1 MIMKIVVKFVIY
13 IIGFYLACCVVGIL
27 LSLRKEFSEDKIS
40 DNVIELTKN
49 CQTACEELDFQK
61 AYGIVLEL
69 KKISDDYDVKHSSS
83 FSDEIKQRNFYLWK
97 SYKDAEKYVVL
108 QEAIYIIENQGVE
121 GLPRISVIVKE
132 HEAGWVYNELI
143 DIAIALGDETLE
155 ARLKNLA
162 NPKK

>member
-69 KKISDDYDVKHSSS
+69 KKSQMIMM
-83 FSDEIKQRNFYLWK
+83 
-97 SYKDAEKYVVL
+97 
-108 QEAIYIIENQGVE
+108 
-121 GLPRISVIVKE
+121 
-132 HEAGWVYNELI
+132 
-143 DIAIALGDETLE
+143 
-155 ARLKNLA
+155 
-162 NPKK
+162 